1 MANKK
6 LLGAATS
13 ELKLPTKKAKGEK
26 KPKWQAK
33 TGKGKAKSKED
44 VVAES
49 VEMAVEMPTTADEQ
63 PQDVATAA
71 EMPTTNETLEP
82 APSVEPTETPP
93 DEEPATDPEPTP
105 KKGKKLKVKTDLKPK
120 KMSMMAAALQV
131 LQDRKVPMTCPE
143 MIDVM
148 ATEGLWVSPGGK
160 TPASTLYAAIGRSIK
175 DQGKASAFRKTER
188 GKFEAKILP
197 KE

>member
-6 LLGAATS
+6 LGTTAS
-13 ELKLPTKKAKGEK
+13 ELRLPTKKAKGEK

-33 TGKGKAKSKED
+33 TGGKKAKE
-44 VVAES
+44 VEVAEP
-49 VEMAVEMPTTADEQ
+49 VEAAVETLAPEVEQ
-63 PQDVATAA
+63 PQEAPAPADSLN
-71 EMPTTNETLEP
+71 TNEASIPAPTLEP
-82 APSVEPTETPP
+82 ADTQPLEEPTP
-93 DEEPATDPEPTP
+93 DTDPEPTHAKP
-105 KKGKKLKVKTDLKPK
+105 KKLKVKADLKPK
-120 KMSMMAAALQV
+120 KLSMIKAALQV
-131 LQDRKVPMTCPE
+131 LQERKVPMTCPE

-175 DQGKASAFRKTER
+175 DDGKASAFRKTER